1 MAVAIMDRQ
10 AEGKQPA
17 INFRPMKRIIK
28 TVFWILMPLS
38 MSGQL
43 TPVTNQYVLNPVT
56 INPAYAGNRGYLNMA
71 AFYRKQWVG
80 IEGAPETLTFTA
92 DAPVLDDK
100 VGLGLNLT
108 IDKMGVTRENYFMTN
123 YSYIMDLDEGSLSF
137 GLGAGFIT
145 TNTAWSDLVV
155 LDPGDELYLV
165 DSRRFV
171 VPSFSFGTY
180 FTKRNYFMGFSIPK
194 FLGYK
199 FDYDKNK
206 YSVTVDPGQ
215 YNFLLYTG
223 YVFNVSPKVDFIP
236 STLLNFTPG
245 RKMLFDLN
253 ANFNFSNR
261 LWVGASYRNARS
273 LGALLQLQVNKQLK
287 MAYTYDFDTG
297 NLGGYSNGSH
307 EIMLRYEFRYKVNVV
322 DPLVF

>member
-1 MAVAIMDRQ
+1 
-10 AEGKQPA
+10 
-17 INFRPMKRIIK
+17 MKRIIK
-28 TVFWILMPLS
+28 TILLILIPVS

-43 TPVTNQYVLNPVT
+43 TPVTNQYVLNPIS
-56 INPAYAGNRGYLNMA
+56 INPAYAGNRGDLNIS

-80 IEGAPETLTFTA
+80 IEGAPETLTLTA
-92 DAPVLDDK
+92 DAPVFNNK
-100 VGLGLNLT
+100 VGIGLNMM
-108 IDKMGVTRENYFMTN
+108 IDKIGVTRENYFITN
-123 YSYIMDLDEGSLSF
+123 YSYMIDLGEGSLSF

-180 FTKRNYFMGFSIPK
+180 FTKRNYFLGFSIPK

-199 FDYDKNK
+199 FNYDKNK
-206 YSVTVDPGQ
+206 YAVSIDPSQ
-215 YNFLLYTG
+215 YNFLFYTG
-223 YVFNVSPKVDFIP
+223 YIFNISQRVGFIP
-236 STLLNFTPG
+236 STLVNLTPG
-245 RKMLFDLN
+245 NKLLFDLN
-253 ANFNFSNR
+253 GNFNFGNR
-261 LWVGASYRNARS
+261 LWVGASYRNGRS
-273 LGALLQLQVNKQLK
+273 IGALLQLQVNNQFKV
-287 MAYTYDFDTG
+287 AYTYDFDSG
-297 NLGGYSNGSH
+297 SLGGYSNGSH

>member
-1 MAVAIMDRQ
+1 
-10 AEGKQPA
+10 
-17 INFRPMKRIIK
+17 MKRIIK
-28 TVFWILMPLS
+28 TVFLILIPLS
-38 MSGQL
+38 LAGQL
-43 TPVTNQYVLNPVT
+43 TPVTNQYILNPIT
-56 INPAYAGNRGYLNMA
+56 INPAYAGNRGDLNIA

-80 IEGAPETLTFTA
+80 IQGAPETLTLTA
-92 DAPVLDDK
+92 DAPVFNNK
-100 VGLGLNLT
+100 VGLGLNMM
-108 IDKMGVTRENYFMTN
+108 IDKIGVTRENYFITN
-123 YSYIMDLDEGSLSF
+123 YSYIIDLDGGSLSF

-155 LDPGDELYLV
+155 LDPGDDLYLV

-180 FTKRNYFMGFSIPK
+180 FTKKNYFLGFSIPK

-199 FDYDKNK
+199 FNYDKNK
-206 YSVTVDPGQ
+206 YSVSIDPGQ
-215 YNFLLYTG
+215 YNFLFYTG
-223 YVFNVSPKVDFIP
+223 YVFNLSPKLDFIP
-236 STLLNFTPG
+236 STLLNFSPG
-245 RKMLFDLN
+245 SKILYDIN

-273 LGALLQLQVNKQLK
+273 VGALLQLQVNNQFKV
-287 MAYTYDFDTG
+287 AYTYDFDTG